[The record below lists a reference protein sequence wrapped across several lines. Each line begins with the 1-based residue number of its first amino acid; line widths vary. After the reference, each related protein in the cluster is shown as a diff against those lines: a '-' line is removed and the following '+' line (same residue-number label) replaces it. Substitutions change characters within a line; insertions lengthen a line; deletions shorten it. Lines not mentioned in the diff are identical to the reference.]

1 MNKVL
6 EIIFSKKVIGP
17 IITIFV
23 SFIAYRLAKT
33 LINKVF
39 GFRGKNIDQNKTK
52 MIKDLISNIVKYF
65 IIVMAMLIILEI
77 YGIDTKALITSL
89 GVLGLV
95 AGLAVQDALKDL
107 VSGITIIIEDQ
118 YRIGDTVKVNNFK
131 GEVISLGMKTTRI
144 KAFTGEILIIPNHLI
159 TEVINYSHSKS
170 LAIVDVSIS
179 YESDIDKA
187 ISVLNKMAENIS
199 KDMESLTGN
208 IEVLGVQNLGSSSVD
223 IRIIAETRPLENFGV
238 EREIRKQ
245 AKLALDK
252 NKISIPYPQVVIHD
266 GKRV

>member
-6 EIIFSKKVIGP
+6 EIIFSKKVLGP
-17 IITIFV
+17 IITILV
-23 SFIAYRLAKT
+23 AFIIYRLAKT
-33 LINKVF
+33 LINKIF
-39 GFRGKNIDQNKTK
+39 NFKGKKVDQNKTK

-65 IIVMAMLIILEI
+65 IIVMALLIVLEI
-77 YGIDTKALITSL
+77 YGIDTKALIASL

-95 AGLAVQDALKDL
+95 AGLAVQDTLKDL
-107 VSGITIIIEDQ
+107 ISGITIIIEDQ
-118 YRIGDTVKVNNFK
+118 YRIGDTIKVNGFK
-131 GEVISLGMKTTRI
+131 GEVVSLGMKTTRI

-170 LAIVDVSIS
+170 LAIVDVSIA

-187 ISVLNKMAENIS
+187 IKVLTDMTQTIS
-199 KDMESLTGN
+199 SNMETIIGK
-208 IEVLGVQNLGSSSVD
+208 IEVLGVQNLGDSSVD
-223 IRIIAETRPLENFGV
+223 IRIIAETQPLENFGV

-252 NKISIPYPQVVIHD
+252 NKISIPYPQVVVHD